1 MRIRILYG
9 ISILVFATG
18 VTATAA
24 SPREQV
30 RADAEETARLL
41 AKLLEAGR
49 LVIEHN
55 QPLIDD
61 PHRGDKGFTA
71 DVFEQQLREEFRKKT
86 DLDLAAISHKSSIF
100 TVPRLARELLPALI
114 EASKEV
120 VNDAQLVINQ
130 RGISRTL
137 LQTVSCTSETDRTST
152 T

>member
-86 DLDLAAISHKSSIF
+86 DLDLAACCL
-100 TVPRLARELLPALI
+100 R
-114 EASKEV
+114 
-120 VNDAQLVINQ
+120 
-130 RGISRTL
+130 
-137 LQTVSCTSETDRTST
+137 
-152 T
+152 

>member
-1 MRIRILYG
+1 MRMRILYG

-61 PHRGDKGFTA
+61 PHGEKGDKGFTP
-71 DVFEQQLREEFRKKT
+71 DVFEKQLREEFSKK
-86 DLDLAAISHKSSIF
+86 D
-100 TVPRLARELLPALI
+100 
-114 EASKEV
+114 
-120 VNDAQLVINQ
+120 
-130 RGISRTL
+130 GSRSRCHLT
-137 LQTVSCTSETDRTST
+137 
-152 T
+152 